1 MSLKSRGLQGVKLVT
16 SDEHS
21 GLVRAINETMIGA
34 THQRCI
40 AHLEKNVANR
50 IHKKKISTAA
60 IGALKVAFQETKP
73 SLVRAGY
80 RKAISLLEK
89 HDKRGAELLDQAE
102 PFALAY
108 LSFPREHARWIRT
121 NNIVER
127 VNGEIKRRANVVQ
140 VFPNIES
147 MIRLSGAIC
156 CDFNDK

>member
-40 AHLEKNVANR
+40 AHLEKNVASR
-50 IHKKKISTAA
+50 IHKRKISTAA
-60 IGALKVAFQETKP
+60 IGALKVAFQETEP
-73 SLVRAGY
+73 ALVKAGY
-80 RKAISLLEK
+80 KKAVSLLEK
-89 HDKRGAELLDQAE
+89 HDKKGAELLDQAE

-121 NNIVER
+121 NNVVER